1 MPLQFGSILLGAVL
15 GLLGGGAT
23 VALLLIMGPT
33 ARVIVGLLPGTLAG
47 ACVAWM
53 VWRRA
58 LDRAAD
64 GLACLTDD
72 DNDRTTGAGH
82 LPVFGHGFLDAELAR
97 LDEYLDRA
105 RRLQHDLGKAE
116 RTARMFCASMNG
128 SGSPSAKEL
137 VLAEVGARLP
147 SLLDRLRQT
156 AIAIHHDASSL
167 AEVNERVASGAA
179 DQSDAVGRTASAVEA
194 LSEKIDR
201 ISTNAEEA
209 AQACERARDEARRGL
224 EQVHSV
230 IEGMDRLLAQI
241 EANGRKTKRLEDRSN
256 EIGVIVDLIRGI
268 SNRTDMLAL
277 NATIESVRAGE
288 HGAGSPW

>member
-23 VALLLIMGPT
+23 VAALMLLGPP
-33 ARVIVGLLPGTLAG
+33 ARVFVGLLPGTLAG
-47 ACVAWM
+47 ACVAWL
-53 VWRRA
+53 VWRHA

-64 GLACLTDD
+64 GLACLTEDD
-72 DNDRTTGAGH
+72 SDGTAGADH
-82 LPVFGHGFLDAELAR
+82 PPEFGHGYLDAELAR
-97 LDEYLDRA
+97 LHEYLGRA
-105 RRLQHDLGKAE
+105 HKLLHDLGKAE
-116 RTARMFCASMNG
+116 RTARTFYAAMNG
-128 SGSPSAKEL
+128 SGSPSGKDL
-137 VLAEVGARLP
+137 VLTEVGARLP
-147 SLLDRLRQT
+147 SLLDRLRLT

-167 AEVNERVASGAA
+167 GEVNERVASGAA

-268 SNRTDMLAL
+268 SSRTDMLAL
-277 NATIESVRAGE
+277 NATIE
-288 HGAGSPW
+288 

>member
-1 MPLQFGSILLGAVL
+1 M
-15 GLLGGGAT
+15 
-23 VALLLIMGPT
+23 
-33 ARVIVGLLPGTLAG
+33 
-47 ACVAWM
+47 
-53 VWRRA
+53 
-58 LDRAAD
+58 
-64 GLACLTDD
+64 
-72 DNDRTTGAGH
+72 
-82 LPVFGHGFLDAELAR
+82 FGHGFLDAELAR
-97 LDEYLDRA
+97 LHEYLDRA
-105 RRLQHDLGKAE
+105 QRLRHDLGKAE

-128 SGSPSAKEL
+128 SGSPSAQEL

-147 SLLDRLRQT
+147 SLLDRLRRT

-241 EANGRKTKRLEDRSN
+241 EANGRKTKRLEDRLN

-288 HGAGSPW
+288 HGRRVRRGSRRDPQARRTHRDGHPRDRHDRRGDRG